1 MALDVERQEPN
12 ACTGFVTGNTRVLL
26 LKSNTSVLQ
35 KPCKF
40 AGLFFWV
47 DQIFKIGYNHTM
59 KLEINEVLQWAGA
72 VFIIAGHS
80 LNAMGPSVYPYN
92 ILAFFVGTILF
103 FAWTIRVANK
113 PQMLVNVVALGIG
126 LVGLVKAFG

>member
-1 MALDVERQEPN
+1 
-12 ACTGFVTGNTRVLL
+12 
-26 LKSNTSVLQ
+26 
-35 KPCKF
+35 
-40 AGLFFWV
+40 
-47 DQIFKIGYNHTM
+47 M
-59 KLEINEVLQWAGA
+59 KLEINEILQWTGA

-80 LNAMGPSVYPYN
+80 LNAMGPAVYPYN
-92 ILAFFVGTILF
+92 ILAFVVGTILF